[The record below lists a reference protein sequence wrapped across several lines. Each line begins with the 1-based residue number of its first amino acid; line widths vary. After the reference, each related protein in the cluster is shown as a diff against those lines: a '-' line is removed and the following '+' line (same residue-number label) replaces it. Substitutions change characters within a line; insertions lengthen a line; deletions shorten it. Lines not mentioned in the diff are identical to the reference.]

1 MPACAESKATNVQR
15 KLVLYCRDCRQ
26 IMTPRE
32 ADYGTIV
39 HTCPECAASER
50 TDAFMF
56 LTLEDL
62 AKWLK

>member
-1 MPACAESKATNVQR
+1 
-15 KLVLYCRDCRQ
+15 VLYCRDCRQ